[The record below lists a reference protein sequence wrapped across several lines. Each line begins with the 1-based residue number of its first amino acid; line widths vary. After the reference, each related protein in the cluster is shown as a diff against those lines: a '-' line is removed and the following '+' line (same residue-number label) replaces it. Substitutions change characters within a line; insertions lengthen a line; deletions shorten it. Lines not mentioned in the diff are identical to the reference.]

1 MDHMKKIIPFFLA
14 LLAAHY
20 SSPLLAGVIDGQP
33 ITAAVTNAAF
43 INKNTNDTTPS
54 LLGLGNTVTSSGA
67 AVTNLQ
73 AQINALD
80 SYTGALSNS
89 VYNVRPSWANNHVG
103 SSTDTLQTRVDT
115 LSGFWAAGP
124 TLQISAGGTSATTA
138 AGAFNNLSPMIS
150 LGDMIYG
157 GASGAGT
164 KLPGNT
170 TATRNFL
177 RQTGTGSVS
186 APPAWDT
193 LVSGDLPTISLTG
206 DVMGSATGGSVA
218 TTLATSGVTAGSY
231 TSANITV
238 DAKGRVTAA
247 TSGSGAVTSV
257 SNSDG
262 SITVSPTT
270 GAVVASLPAQGGLT
284 AGTYNSANV
293 TVNAKGIVTAATNG
307 SGGSGAGSG
316 IELLPNPGFESGTI
330 TNGWSIT
337 GGASALVTSGA
348 NLIFGLATGSFTA
361 SASGQI
367 FESAAL
373 AVQGLSGASCQA
385 TLYYLYAGT
394 SNDYTLKV
402 VDGSSN
408 VLASQA
414 LPANAS
420 AGAPVAITFPC
431 GSTSSSTLQLQVVS
445 DVASPS
451 TIYMDNLHLGS
462 LGTQQVSQAQ
472 FYGSVVTPGTASCN
486 WAGSTSGY
494 ASFGAVSACPVAT
507 AYGKAS
513 APATKIPGITF
524 ASLPPG
530 DYFVVANGNFY
541 GVTSGQESAF
551 RFTDGTNST
560 IGAGL
565 SNNANAAGNSL
576 NGHFTYTT
584 SQSNV
589 TFQLQGASTG
599 GNYQVTNN
607 SVTPPAGFEILVYYY
622 PTQSQVAYTAA
633 NGGLAAGDITATAA
647 TGCPIGTVKA
657 DGTSYPTTNYATLF
671 NSIGYTY
678 GGSGGSFNVPDY
690 RGLFLRGVGT
700 NATAL
705 QSNGGAVAGA
715 ALGTLQ
721 NDMMQG
727 HYHSLTD
734 PGHSHSTNAQLLVP
748 GTGGVNGSG
757 FVTSDATINPSTTG
771 ITINGPSSDGPNG
784 TPRTGAETRPANLS
798 ATYCIRTVPAS
809 PSPVLMNQV
818 SSNTSGQERVER
830 VTVASVCTSTPC
842 TISSQSGSW
851 VSSVTRASTGN
862 YSVNFVAGEFSATP
876 TCTVY
881 VHNNSNALAVAGNA
895 PTSSLVGFTSIVS
908 TTAAVVDAAFDV
920 ICMGPR

>member
-337 GGASALVTSGA
+337 GGTSALVTSGA

-445 DVASPS
+445 NVASPS
-451 TIYMDNLHLGS
+451 TIYTDNLHLGS

-565 SNNANAAGNSL
+565 FNNVNAAGNSL

-589 TFQLQGASTG
+589 TFQLQGASSG

-657 DGTSYPTTNYATLF
+657 DGTSYPTANYATLF

-678 GGSGGSFNVPDY
+678 GGSGANFNVPDY

-700 NATAL
+700 NGTITT
-705 QSNGGAVAGA
+705 AVAGA
-715 ALGTLQ
+715 LGTPQ
-721 NDMMQG
+721 ADQMQG
-727 HYHSLTD
+727 HQPANNSASGAGGTFGWWAGNNNGGTANAAGSSL
-734 PGHSHSTNAQLLVP
+734 
-748 GTGGVNGSG
+748 
-757 FVTSDATINPSTTG
+757 
-771 ITINGPSSDGPNG
+771 SSDGTHG

-830 VTVASVCTSTPC
+830 ALVNNGTSSTC
-842 TISSQSGSW
+842 AASSQSGAWIASA
-851 VSSVTRASTGN
+851 VRNSAGNCTYTLTTGAFSASPVCTCSPNSTAASVCIAQITSATSVTILTQNGS
-862 YSVNFVAGEFSATP
+862 FAGTDE
-876 TCTVY
+876 
-881 VHNNSNALAVAGNA
+881 NNTKL
-895 PTSSLVGFTSIVS
+895 
-908 TTAAVVDAAFDV
+908 